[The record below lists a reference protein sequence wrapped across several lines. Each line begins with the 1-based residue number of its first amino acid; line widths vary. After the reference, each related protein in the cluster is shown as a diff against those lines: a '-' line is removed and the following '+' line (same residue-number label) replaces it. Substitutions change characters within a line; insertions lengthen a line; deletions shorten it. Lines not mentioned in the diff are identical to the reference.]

1 MITGIKK
8 THKMTEIYFD
18 EADEW
23 TTVRTYNTSLKN
35 RLLAFSK
42 EYPELCDPTDD
53 DECGCLSFRI
63 DKKCF
68 TYISGYNCIPE
79 LANESFLA
87 TQKIFGHE
95 PDGVRFYHF
104 VQSFKIG
111 EDISPQEANEIGM
124 ELAKIFEN
132 REVIV
137 ATHIDKDHPHNHI
150 VACSYDLESGLK
162 LHYNQFFLSDLRQ
175 KSDEI
180 CQAHGLNVLK
190 KYNPNVKSQ
199 RLGPKEYRAA
209 MNGNSWKMALRVAI
223 DFCMT
228 RATNKDEFQREMKT
242 LGYDMVWTPERKY
255 ITYICPTQNGK
266 ECRVRDIKLNDEK
279 YLKENMEYEFR
290 IRTELYGQA
299 QGNEYAAGNTASD
312 ARRTAGGTDGT
323 GASDGADQRRG
334 MDEAQRSG
342 AQNGGFVSGAVG
354 TESGSVERGE
364 QIHREDDEGS
374 RGAER
379 GNGSGSTQGDEG
391 SCRTGW
397 ESERESFRS
406 YRQKNSSGRGTVV
419 APSRSHSS
427 PDAVSTAL
435 MGARGPG
442 NLTSLFEDGE
452 ESEEEKR
459 QREARNA
466 GSAVGAV
473 VGFGIGAVVELTKQK
488 QTPTDDV
495 DDGEE
500 QGMGITM

>member
-1 MITGIKK
+1 MAVIESIPEKNQTPSAQKGVLDYCMQPSK
-8 THKMTEIYFD
+8 TLD
-18 EADEW
+18 EDEQ
-23 TTVRTYNTSLKN
+23 
-35 RLLAFSK
+35 LA
-42 EYPELCDPTDD
+42 
-53 DECGCLSFRI
+53 
-63 DKKCF
+63 
-68 TYISGYNCIPE
+68 YISGYNCVPE

-87 TQKIFGHE
+87 TQKIYGHE

-124 ELAKIFEN
+124 ELVRGFEKFKN
-132 REVIV
+132 HEAIV
-137 ATHIDKDHPHNHI
+137 ATHIDKDHLHNHI
-150 VACSYDLESGLK
+150 VVCAYDFESGLK
-162 LHYNQFFLSDLRQ
+162 LHYNKYFLGDLRH

-180 CQAHGLNVLK
+180 CQAHGLKVLQ

-209 MNGNSWKMALRVAI
+209 LNGNSWKMALRVAI

-228 RATNKDEFQREMKT
+228 RAKNKDEFQREMKK

-279 YLKENMEYEFR
+279 YLKENMEHEFR

-312 ARRTAGGTDGT
+312 AGRTAGGTDGT
-323 GASDGADQRRG
+323 GDSDGADQRGG
-334 MDEAQRSG
+334 MDSSERNDT
-342 AQNGGFVSGAVG
+342 QNGGSVSPAVG
-354 TESGSVERGE
+354 AESGCSERGE
-364 QIHREDDEGS
+364 QVHREDDEGG

-379 GNGSGSTQGDEG
+379 GNGEGSAQGDEG
-391 SCRTGW
+391 SGRTGW

-419 APSRSHSS
+419 APTRSHGSS
-427 PDAVSTAL
+427 HAVGLTL
-435 MGARGPG
+435 MGARGIANVG
-442 NLTSLFEDGE
+442 NIIEADGE

-459 QREARNA
+459 EREARHA
-466 GSAVGAV
+466 GEGVGAV
-473 VGFGIGAVVELTKQK
+473 VGFGIGAVIELSQPKSTS
-488 QTPTDDV
+488 TDDV
-495 DDGEE
+495 DDGEDE
-500 QGMGITM
+500 

>member
-1 MITGIKK
+1 MAVVESIPEKNQTPSAQKGVLDYCMQPSK
-8 THKMTEIYFD
+8 TFD
-18 EADEW
+18 EDEQ
-23 TTVRTYNTSLKN
+23 
-35 RLLAFSK
+35 LA
-42 EYPELCDPTDD
+42 
-53 DECGCLSFRI
+53 
-63 DKKCF
+63 
-68 TYISGYNCIPE
+68 YISGYNCIPE

-87 TQKIFGHE
+87 TQKIYGHE

-111 EDISPQEANEIGM
+111 EAISPQEANDIGM
-124 ELAKIFEN
+124 ELVKSFEKLKN
-132 REVIV
+132 HEAIV
-137 ATHIDKDHPHNHI
+137 ATHIDKDHLHNHI
-150 VACSYDLESGLK
+150 VVCAYNIESGLK
-162 LHYNQFFLSDLRQ
+162 LHYNKFFLSDLRQ

-199 RLGPKEYRAA
+199 RLSPKEYRAA
-209 MNGNSWKMALRVAI
+209 MNGNSWKMALRSTI

-228 RATNKDEFQREMKT
+228 RVGSKEEFQSLMKKY
-242 LGYDMVWTPERKY
+242 GYDMVWTAERKY
-255 ITYICPTQNGK
+255 ITYICQTADGK
-266 ECRVRDIKLNDEK
+266 ERRVRDIKLNDEK
-279 YLKENMEYEFR
+279 YLKENMEHEFR

-299 QGNEYAAGNTASD
+299 QGEEYTAD
-312 ARRTAGGTDGT
+312 DTRGTAGGTDGT
-323 GASDGADQRRG
+323 GDSDGADQRRG

-435 MGARGPG
+435 MGARGLG
-442 NLTSLFEDGE
+442 NLTSLFEDGGE

-466 GSAVGAV
+466 GSVAGVLVGGAVGVA
-473 VGFGIGAVVELTKQK
+473 IELSKPK
-488 QTPTDDV
+488 PTPTEDI
-495 DDGEE
+495 DDGEDE
-500 QGMGITM
+500 GFEITM

>member
-1 MITGIKK
+1 MAVVESIPEKNQTPSAQKGVLDYCMQPSK
-8 THKMTEIYFD
+8 TFD
-18 EADEW
+18 EDEQ
-23 TTVRTYNTSLKN
+23 
-35 RLLAFSK
+35 LA
-42 EYPELCDPTDD
+42 
-53 DECGCLSFRI
+53 
-63 DKKCF
+63 
-68 TYISGYNCIPE
+68 YISGYHCIPE

-137 ATHIDKDHPHNHI
+137 ATHIDKVHLHNHI
-150 VACSYDLESGLK
+150 VVCSYDLESGLK
-162 LHYNQFFLSDLRQ
+162 LHYNKFFLSDLRQ

-199 RLGPKEYRAA
+199 RLSPKEYRAA
-209 MNGNSWKMALRVAI
+209 LNGNSWKMSLRVAI
-223 DFCMT
+223 DYCME
-228 RATNKDEFQREMKT
+228 RAGNRDEFEREMKK

-255 ITYICPTQNGK
+255 ITYICQTADGK
-266 ECRVRDIKLNDEK
+266 ERRVRDIKLNDEK

-299 QGNEYAAGNTASD
+299 QGEEYTAD
-312 ARRTAGGTDGT
+312 DTRGTAGGTDGT
-323 GASDGADQRRG
+323 GDSDGTGQRRG

-342 AQNGGFVSGAVG
+342 TQNGGPVSPAVG
-354 TESGSVERGE
+354 TESRFEGISGE
-364 QIHREDDEGS
+364 LRYGDDEGG

-379 GNGSGSTQGDEG
+379 GNGNGSAQGDEG
-391 SCRTGW
+391 SYRTGW
-397 ESERESFRS
+397 ESERESFRG
-406 YRQKNSSGRGTVV
+406 YRQKNSAGRGTVV
-419 APSRSHSS
+419 ATPRAHSS
-427 PDAVSTAL
+427 SDAVSTAL
-435 MGARGPG
+435 MGARGIANVG
-442 NLTSLFEDGE
+442 NIIDDDGE

-466 GSAVGAV
+466 ANVVGVLVGGAVGAV
-473 VGFGIGAVVELTKQK
+473 IELSKPK
-488 QTPTDDV
+488 STPTDDV
-495 DDGEE
+495 DDGEDE
-500 QGMGITM
+500 GFGITM

>member
-1 MITGIKK
+1 MAVVESIPEKVQTPSAQKGVLDYCMQPSK
-8 THKMTEIYFD
+8 TFD
-18 EADEW
+18 EGEQ
-23 TTVRTYNTSLKN
+23 
-35 RLLAFSK
+35 LA
-42 EYPELCDPTDD
+42 YV
-53 DECGCLSFRI
+53 
-63 DKKCF
+63 
-68 TYISGYNCIPE
+68 SGYNCIPE
-79 LANESFLA
+79 MANESFLA

-111 EDISPQEANEIGM
+111 ENISPQEANEIGM

-137 ATHIDKDHPHNHI
+137 ATHIDKVHLHNHI
-150 VACSYDLESGLK
+150 VACSYDLESGMK
-162 LHYNQFFLSDLRQ
+162 LHYNKYFLSDLRQ

-228 RATNKDEFQREMKT
+228 KAKNKEEFQHEMKK

-279 YLKENMEYEFR
+279 YLKENMEHEFR

-299 QGNEYAAGNTASD
+299 QGEEYTAD
-312 ARRTAGGTDGT
+312 DTRGTAGGTDGT
-323 GASDGADQRRG
+323 GDSDGADQRRG
-334 MDEAQRSG
+334 MDEAHRSG
-342 AQNGGFVSGAVG
+342 AQNGGSVSGVVG
-354 TESGSVERGE
+354 AESDSVERGE

-379 GNGSGSTQGDEG
+379 GDGEGSAQGDEG
-391 SCRTGW
+391 SGRTGW

-406 YRQKNSSGRGTVV
+406 YRQKNSSGRGNMV
-419 APSRSHSS
+419 APSRSHGSS
-427 PDAVSTAL
+427 HAVGLTL
-435 MGARGPG
+435 MGARGIA
-442 NLTSLFEDGE
+442 NVANIIEDDGE

-459 QREARNA
+459 KREARRA
-466 GSAVGAV
+466 GETVGAV

-495 DDGEE
+495 DDGEDE
-500 QGMGITM
+500 GFDITM

>member
-1 MITGIKK
+1 MAVVESIPEKNQTPSAQKGVLDYCMQPSK
-8 THKMTEIYFD
+8 TFD
-18 EADEW
+18 EDEQ
-23 TTVRTYNTSLKN
+23 
-35 RLLAFSK
+35 LA
-42 EYPELCDPTDD
+42 
-53 DECGCLSFRI
+53 
-63 DKKCF
+63 
-68 TYISGYNCIPE
+68 YISGYNCIPE

-87 TQKIFGHE
+87 TQKIYGHE

-111 EDISPQEANEIGM
+111 EAISPQESNEIGM
-124 ELAKIFEN
+124 ELVRGFQKFKNHEA
-132 REVIV
+132 IV
-137 ATHIDKDHPHNHI
+137 ATHIDKDHLHNHI
-150 VACSYDLESGLK
+150 VVCAYDLESGLK
-162 LHYNQFFLSDLRQ
+162 LHYNKFFLSDLRQ

-209 MNGNSWKMALRVAI
+209 MNGNGWKMALRSTI
-223 DFCMT
+223 DFCMA
-228 RATNKDEFQREMKT
+228 RAGSKDEFQSLMKKY
-242 LGYDMVWTPERKY
+242 GYDMVWTPERKY
-255 ITYICPTQNGK
+255 ITYICPTSDGK
-266 ECRVRDIKLNDEK
+266 ERRVRDIKLNDEK
-279 YLKENMEYEFR
+279 YLKENMEHEFR
-290 IRTELYGQA
+290 IRAELYGQA
-299 QGNEYAAGNTASD
+299 QGEEYTAD
-312 ARRTAGGTDGT
+312 DTRGTAGGTDGT
-323 GASDGADQRRG
+323 GDSDGADQRRG

-435 MGARGPG
+435 MGARGLG

-466 GSAVGAV
+466 GSVAGVLVGGAVGVA
-473 VGFGIGAVVELTKQK
+473 IELSKPK
-488 QTPTDDV
+488 PTPTEDI
-495 DDGEE
+495 DDGEDE
-500 QGMGITM
+500 GFEITM

>member
-1 MITGIKK
+1 MAVVESIPEKNQTPSAQKGVLDYCMQPSK
-8 THKMTEIYFD
+8 TFD
-18 EADEW
+18 EDEQ
-23 TTVRTYNTSLKN
+23 
-35 RLLAFSK
+35 LA
-42 EYPELCDPTDD
+42 
-53 DECGCLSFRI
+53 
-63 DKKCF
+63 
-68 TYISGYNCIPE
+68 YISGYNCIPE

-137 ATHIDKDHPHNHI
+137 ATHIDKDHLHNHI
-150 VACSYDLESGLK
+150 VVCSYDLESGLK
-162 LHYNQFFLSDLRQ
+162 LHYNQFFLSGLRQ

-209 MNGNSWKMALRVAI
+209 MNGNSWKMALRVEI

-228 RATNKDEFQREMKT
+228 RATNKDEFQREMKK

-255 ITYICPTQNGK
+255 ITYICQTADGK
-266 ECRVRDIKLNDEK
+266 ERRVRDIKLNDEK
-279 YLKENMEYEFR
+279 YLKENMEHEFR

-299 QGNEYAAGNTASD
+299 QGTEYSSGTARSD
-312 ARRTAGGTDGT
+312 GRNSTGADGGTGD
-323 GASDGADQRRG
+323 SDGADQRRG

-364 QIHREDDEGS
+364 QIHREDDEGGRS
-374 RGAER
+374 AER
-379 GNGSGSTQGDEG
+379 SNGNGSAQGDEG
-391 SCRTGW
+391 SGRTGW
-397 ESERESFRS
+397 ESERESCRS

-419 APSRSHSS
+419 APSRSHGSS
-427 PDAVSTAL
+427 NAAGIAL
-435 MGARGPG
+435 MGARGLG

-466 GSAVGAV
+466 GSVAGVLVGGT
-473 VGFGIGAVVELTKQK
+473 VGFAIGFTEKKT
-488 QTPTDDV
+488 TPTDDV
-495 DDGEE
+495 DDGEDE
-500 QGMGITM
+500 GFEITM

>member
-1 MITGIKK
+1 MAVVESIPEKNQTPSAQKGVLDYCMQPSK
-8 THKMTEIYFD
+8 TFD
-18 EADEW
+18 EDEQ
-23 TTVRTYNTSLKN
+23 
-35 RLLAFSK
+35 LA
-42 EYPELCDPTDD
+42 
-53 DECGCLSFRI
+53 
-63 DKKCF
+63 
-68 TYISGYNCIPE
+68 YISGYNCIPE
-79 LANESFLA
+79 QANESFLA

-111 EDISPQEANEIGM
+111 ENISPQEANEIGM

-137 ATHIDKDHPHNHI
+137 ATHIDQDHLHNHI
-150 VACSYDLESGLK
+150 VVCSYDLESGLK
-162 LHYNQFFLSDLRQ
+162 LHYNQYFLSDLRQ

-228 RATNKDEFQREMKT
+228 RATNKDEFQREMKK

-279 YLKENMEYEFR
+279 YLKENMEHEFR
-290 IRTELYGQA
+290 IRTEVYGQA
-299 QGNEYAAGNTASD
+299 QGAEYSSGTARSD
-312 ARRTAGGTDGT
+312 GRNGT
-323 GASDGADQRRG
+323 GAQGGAGDSDGTDQRRG
-334 MDEAQRSG
+334 MDAANRNCT
-342 AQNGGFVSGAVG
+342 QNGGSVSPAVG
-354 TESGSVERGE
+354 AESRFEGISGE
-364 QIHREDDEGS
+364 LRHGDEEGG

-379 GNGSGSTQGDEG
+379 GDGGSSTQGDEG
-391 SCRTGW
+391 SYRTGW

-419 APSRSHSS
+419 APTRTHSS
-427 PDAVSTAL
+427 PDNIGVAL
-435 MGARGPG
+435 MGARGLG

-452 ESEEEKR
+452 KSEEEKR

-466 GSAVGAV
+466 GEAVGAV
-473 VGFGIGAVVELTKQK
+473 VGFGIGAVVELTQQK
-488 QTPTDDV
+488 PTPTDDV
-495 DDGEE
+495 DDGEDE
-500 QGMGITM
+500 GFEISM

>member
-1 MITGIKK
+1 MAVVESIPEKNQTPSAQKGVLDYCMQPSK
-8 THKMTEIYFD
+8 TLD
-18 EADEW
+18 EDEQ
-23 TTVRTYNTSLKN
+23 
-35 RLLAFSK
+35 LA
-42 EYPELCDPTDD
+42 
-53 DECGCLSFRI
+53 
-63 DKKCF
+63 
-68 TYISGYNCIPE
+68 YISGYNCVPE

-87 TQKIFGHE
+87 TQKIYGHE
-95 PDGVRFYHF
+95 PDGIRFYHF

-111 EDISPQEANEIGM
+111 EAISPQEANEIGM

-137 ATHIDKDHPHNHI
+137 ATHIDKDHLHNHI
-150 VACSYDLESGLK
+150 VVCSYDLESGLK
-162 LHYNQFFLSDLRQ
+162 LHYNKYFLSDLRQ

-180 CQAHGLNVLK
+180 CLAHGLNVLK

-228 RATNKDEFQREMKT
+228 RATNKDEFQREMKK

-279 YLKENMEYEFR
+279 YLKENMEHEFR
-290 IRTELYGQA
+290 IRSELYGQA

-312 ARRTAGGTDGT
+312 AGRNASGTDGA
-323 GASDGADQRRG
+323 GDSDGADQRRG
-334 MDEAQRSG
+334 MDASERNDT
-342 AQNGGFVSGAVG
+342 QNGGSVSPAVG
-354 TESGSVERGE
+354 AESGCSERGE
-364 QIHREDDEGS
+364 QVHREDDEGG

-379 GNGSGSTQGDEG
+379 GNGEGSAQGDDG
-391 SCRTGW
+391 SGRTGW

-419 APSRSHSS
+419 APTRSHGSS
-427 PDAVSTAL
+427 DAVSTAL
-435 MGARGPG
+435 MGARGIG
-442 NLTSLFEDGE
+442 NVTDLFEDGE

-459 QREARNA
+459 EREARNA
-466 GSAVGAV
+466 ATAVGV
-473 VGFGIGAVVELTKQK
+473 VAGTITGVAIGLHKNHE
-488 QTPTDDV
+488 PNIENNDDE
-495 DDGEE
+495 DEDPQME
-500 QGMGITM
+500 MTM

>member
-1 MITGIKK
+1 MAVVESIPEKVQTPSAQKGVLDYCMQPSK
-8 THKMTEIYFD
+8 TFD
-18 EADEW
+18 EGEQ
-23 TTVRTYNTSLKN
+23 
-35 RLLAFSK
+35 LA
-42 EYPELCDPTDD
+42 YV
-53 DECGCLSFRI
+53 
-63 DKKCF
+63 
-68 TYISGYNCIPE
+68 SGYNCIPE
-79 LANESFLA
+79 MANESFLA

-111 EDISPQEANEIGM
+111 ENISPQEANEIGM

-137 ATHIDKDHPHNHI
+137 ATHIDKVHLHNHI
-150 VACSYDLESGLK
+150 VACSYDLESGMK
-162 LHYNQFFLSDLRQ
+162 LHYNKYFLSDLRQ

-228 RATNKDEFQREMKT
+228 KAKNKEEFQHEMKK

-299 QGNEYAAGNTASD
+299 QGAEYSSGTARSD
-312 ARRTAGGTDGT
+312 GRNST
-323 GASDGADQRRG
+323 GAQGGAGDSHGADQRRG

-342 AQNGGFVSGAVG
+342 AQNGGSVSGAVG

-379 GNGSGSTQGDEG
+379 GDGEGSAQGDEG
-391 SCRTGW
+391 SGRTGW

-406 YRQKNSSGRGTVV
+406 YRQKNSSGRGNMV
-419 APSRSHSS
+419 APSRSHGSS
-427 PDAVSTAL
+427 HAVGLTL
-435 MGARGPG
+435 MGARGIA
-442 NLTSLFEDGE
+442 NVANIIEDDGE

-459 QREARNA
+459 KREARRA
-466 GSAVGAV
+466 GETVGAV

-500 QGMGITM
+500 QGMGMTM

>member
-1 MITGIKK
+1 MAVIESIPEKNQTPSAQKGVLDYCMQPSK
-8 THKMTEIYFD
+8 TFD
-18 EADEW
+18 EDEQ
-23 TTVRTYNTSLKN
+23 
-35 RLLAFSK
+35 LA
-42 EYPELCDPTDD
+42 
-53 DECGCLSFRI
+53 
-63 DKKCF
+63 
-68 TYISGYNCIPE
+68 YISGYNCIPE
-79 LANESFLA
+79 QANESFLA
-87 TQKIFGHE
+87 TQKIFDHE

-137 ATHIDKDHPHNHI
+137 ATHIDKDHLHNHI
-150 VACSYDLESGLK
+150 VVCSYDLESGLK

-180 CQAHGLNVLK
+180 CQAHGLNILK

-228 RATNKDEFQREMKT
+228 RATNKDEFQREMKK

-255 ITYICPTQNGK
+255 ITYICTTSDGK
-266 ECRVRDIKLNDEK
+266 ERRVRDIKLNDEK
-279 YLKENMEYEFR
+279 YLKENMEHEFR

-299 QGNEYAAGNTASD
+299 QGTEYSSGTARSDGRNNAGAQ
-312 ARRTAGGTDGT
+312 GGTGD
-323 GASDGADQRRG
+323 SDGADERRG

-342 AQNGGFVSGAVG
+342 AQNGGSVSGAVG

-364 QIHREDDEGS
+364 QVHREDDEGG

-379 GNGSGSTQGDEG
+379 GNGNGSAQGDEG
-391 SCRTGW
+391 SDRTGW
-397 ESERESFRS
+397 ESERESCRS

-419 APSRSHSS
+419 APSRSHGS
-427 PDAVSTAL
+427 PNAAGITL
-435 MGARGPG
+435 MGARGIANVG
-442 NLTSLFEDGE
+442 SIIEDDGE

-459 QREARNA
+459 EREARNA
-466 GSAVGAV
+466 ATVAGVLVGGAISAM
-473 VGFGIGAVVELTKQK
+473 IELSKPK
-488 QTPTDDV
+488 PSPIDEI
-495 DDGEE
+495 DDGEDE
-500 QGMGITM
+500 GFEITM

>member
-1 MITGIKK
+1 MAVVESIPEKNQTPSAQKGVLDYCMQPSK
-8 THKMTEIYFD
+8 TFD
-18 EADEW
+18 EDEQ
-23 TTVRTYNTSLKN
+23 
-35 RLLAFSK
+35 LA
-42 EYPELCDPTDD
+42 
-53 DECGCLSFRI
+53 
-63 DKKCF
+63 
-68 TYISGYNCIPE
+68 YISGYNCIPE
-79 LANESFLA
+79 QANESFLA

-111 EDISPQEANEIGM
+111 EGISPQEANEIGM

-137 ATHIDKDHPHNHI
+137 ATHIDKDHLHNHI
-150 VACSYDLESGLK
+150 VACSYELESGLK
-162 LHYNQFFLSDLRQ
+162 LHYNKYFLSDLRK

-228 RATNKDEFQREMKT
+228 RATNKDEFQREMKK

-279 YLKENMEYEFR
+279 YLKENMEHEFR

-299 QGNEYAAGNTASD
+299 QGEEYTAD
-312 ARRTAGGTDGT
+312 DTRGTAGGTDGT
-323 GASDGADQRRG
+323 GDSDGTDQRRG
-334 MDEAQRSG
+334 MDAPERNDT
-342 AQNGGFVSGAVG
+342 QNGGSVSPAVG
-354 TESGSVERGE
+354 AESGFEGISGE
-364 QIHREDDEGS
+364 LRHGDEEGS
-374 RGAER
+374 TGADRGFSESDTEDRER
-379 GNGSGSTQGDEG
+379 SY
-391 SCRTGW
+391 RTGW

-406 YRQKNSSGRGTVV
+406 YRQKNSSRRGNMVDS
-419 APSRSHSS
+419 SRTHSS
-427 PDAVSTAL
+427 PDNIGVAL
-435 MGARGPG
+435 MGARGIANVG
-442 NLTSLFEDGE
+442 SIIEDGE

-459 QREARNA
+459 EREARNV
-466 GSAVGAV
+466 GSAVGAL
-473 VGFGIGAVVELTKQK
+473 VGLAVGAVIEMSQHQPV
-488 QTPTDDV
+488 PTDDV
-495 DDGEE
+495 DDGEDE
-500 QGMGITM
+500 GFEITM